1 MKKIVTNQVFQFSSE
16 LLRFH
21 ELCVLVREPSVLI
34 GRRSLQNHNQAH
46 IERVSRINLNRE
58 INSDPIRKR
67 VRVCAR
73 DWNEENYFEI
83 LHGRNRLTSSRVSGR
98 LRSEGL
104 KLWRRSG
111 VSENRRNGEKWA
123 WTEWRVVVFREF

>member
-21 ELCVLVREPSVLI
+21 ELRVLVREPSVLI
-34 GRRSLQNHNQAH
+34 GRRSLQNHNQAR
-46 IERVSRINLNRE
+46 IERVSRINLHRE

-73 DWNEENYFEI
+73 ATETKRIILKSYTEE
-83 LHGRNRLTSSRVSGR
+83 T
-98 LRSEGL
+98 
-104 KLWRRSG
+104 
-111 VSENRRNGEKWA
+111 A
-123 WTEWRVVVFREF
+123 